1 MALARDR
8 PASPDHQR
16 SAAPAAVRQH
26 ACRHGHDVRNF
37 GGRLTHT
44 DGLYFAVTV
53 FSTVGFGDI
62 TAKTEA
68 ARLVVTGQKIGDIVI
83 LGFAVKIILGAP
95 SRRRQPGDADGAQP
109 PSTSAASSRGRCPGI
124 PPRSHPADDFTKFV
138 TVSQERGSTDPAIPA
153 ETPRSSPRSARHSS
167 TVRVRPRHTRPDV
180 HPRTTRTDA
189 GLTQRAETGS
199 VSFLHHQLRLRAAS
213 QVTLLRTRPVDAE
226 LSPLTVWAARD
237 TARLY
242 PSGTAAGGG
251 SD

>member
-1 MALARDR
+1 MSSWPRCPQLRR
-8 PASPDHQR
+8 
-16 SAAPAAVRQH
+16 AADAHRRAVF
-26 ACRHGHDVRNF
+26 CRHCVLDGRVRRYHGQDGGGTARGHRAEDRRYRHPRVR
-37 GGRLTHT
+37 RQDH
-44 DGLYFAVTV
+44 
-53 FSTVGFGDI
+53 S
-62 TAKTEA
+62 
-68 ARLVVTGQKIGDIVI
+68 
-83 LGFAVKIILGAP
+83 GAP